1 MEYGVFSKQ
10 NILYFRNVFP
20 SYSIYTKSTKY
31 TLLTDDISQ
40 LMTLKKSKNTE
51 IYVLIMYAHDWYS
64 GNFSDFELGCFV
76 IMLQLYNINHKDSK
90 EMLNIILQTLI

>member
-1 MEYGVFSKQ
+1 MICKTERGNLGKLFKLPTLTKLFLRLFWNMVFSQ
-10 NILYFRNVFP
+10 NKIFYIFEMYFHQIQ
-20 SYSIYTKSTKY
+20 Y
-31 TLLTDDISQ
+31 
-40 LMTLKKSKNTE
+40 
-51 IYVLIMYAHDWYS
+51 IMYAHDWYS